1 MKFYKKRAFL
11 IIIDIIFLIIILSG
25 YFFFAFDRL
34 SEQGIYC
41 DVGLLGN
48 RAMGIY
54 KNLHIE
60 GEDFITFCSKS
71 FPLTLL
77 DYHGP
82 VEIYAFLPAMYIF
95 GNTAFSLH
103 VVPVIFGG
111 LVLLVFYALV
121 LLLYRSRL
129 LAGSI
134 IVMLA
139 FLPTFIAANRIGL
152 YTSTLSMFFG
162 VSSVLC
168 YVLWIRKNKF
178 YWLAAACFL
187 LGLGIGSRCQ
197 FWWLPPAL
205 LIFAVIFYHGQ
216 FLRIKTM
223 PFLKKAFCFFA
234 LFIGSF
240 PLVLFNIRS
249 QCQTLRFFTKHAVVS
264 ADGIPNLH
272 YIKNFM
278 ERVNELASL
287 LNSTV
292 YCGANENPVIV
303 YTFIAAVAILLLNA
317 LFLPILAKRRISGVY
332 LFPLIIFLLVF
343 LQSPL
348 TCSGMSALHIFYMLP
363 FALMIIAAAVA
374 SCQIRFL
381 RMFFSALLIAVMI
394 FSLRINFISLLGRE
408 AHLWTHG
415 GSEVRWNI
423 ALDALEWLKKNGIER
438 VGLGDTGI
446 KDALV
451 YQNGS
456 DKGIEEV
463 FYADFLGNFIS
474 REAKENALR
483 ERLRG
488 EKEGYYLFRRYP
500 WVPYFDDFAKIAKE
514 ENKDIAIAKEFKM
527 HQQGGETVYV
537 LYKVNDTIQK

>member
-1 MKFYKKRAFL
+1 MKFYKKQKFL
-11 IIIDIIFLIIILSG
+11 ITIDIILLFIILSG

-34 SEQGIYC
+34 PEQGIYC

-60 GEDFITFCSKS
+60 SKDFINFCNKS

-82 VEIYAFLPAMYIF
+82 VEIYMFLPAMYIF

-111 LVLLVFYALV
+111 LALIVFYAIV
-121 LLLYRSRL
+121 FLLYRSRA
-129 LAGSI
+129 LAGLISA
-134 IVMLA
+134 MLA
-139 FLPTFIAANRIGL
+139 SLPTFIAANRIGL
-152 YTSTLSMFFG
+152 YTSTLIMFFG
-162 VSSVLC
+162 LSAVFC

-178 YWLAAACFL
+178 YWLSAGCFL

-197 FWWLPPAL
+197 FWWLPAAL
-205 LIFAVIFYHGQ
+205 LIFAIIFYREPL
-216 FLRIKTM
+216 LRIKEL
-223 PFLKKAFCFFA
+223 PFLKKALIFLA
-234 LFIGSF
+234 LLIGSS
-240 PLVLFNIRS
+240 PLILFNIRT
-249 QCQTLRFFTKHAVVS
+249 QCQTLRFFSKHVVVS
-264 ADGIPNLH
+264 ADGISNLN
-272 YIKNFM
+272 YVQNFI
-278 ERVNELASL
+278 ERVRELISL

-292 YCGANENPVIV
+292 YCGANANSVMI
-303 YTFIAAVAILLLNA
+303 YTFIAAVVIILLNA
-317 LFLPILAKRRISGVY
+317 LFLPILAKRSISCVY
-332 LFPLIIFLLVF
+332 IFPLGVFLLVF

-363 FALMIIAAAVA
+363 FALMVIPAAIA

-381 RMFFSALLIAVMI
+381 RIFFSALLIAAVI
-394 FSLRINFISLLGRE
+394 FSLRINFVSLLARQ

-415 GSEVRWNI
+415 GSEVRWNM
-423 ALDALEWLKKNGIER
+423 ALDVLEWLKKNGIER

-446 KDALV
+446 KDALI

-456 DKGIEEV
+456 DEGIEEV
-463 FYADFLGNFIS
+463 FYADFIGKSIS

-488 EKEGYYLFRRYP
+488 EKDGYYLFRRYP
-500 WVPYFDDFAKIAKE
+500 WAPYFDDFAKIAKE
-514 ENKDIAIAKEFKM
+514 ENKGIIIVKEFKA
-527 HQQGGETVYV
+527 HQQGGETVYI
-537 LYKVNDTIQK
+537 LYKIK

>member
-1 MKFYKKRAFL
+1 M
-11 IIIDIIFLIIILSG
+11 
-25 YFFFAFDRL
+25 
-34 SEQGIYC
+34 
-41 DVGLLGN
+41 
-48 RAMGIY
+48 
-54 KNLHIE
+54 
-60 GEDFITFCSKS
+60 
-71 FPLTLL
+71 
-77 DYHGP
+77 
-82 VEIYAFLPAMYIF
+82 YAF

-103 VVPVIFGG
+103 VVPVVYGG
-111 LVLLVFYALV
+111 LVLLVFYILIF
-121 LLLYRSRL
+121 LLYRSRL
-129 LAGSI
+129 LAGLISI
-134 IVMLA
+134 ILA

-197 FWWLPPAL
+197 FWWLVSAL
-205 LIFAVIFYHGQ
+205 LIFAIIFYREPL
-216 FLRIKTM
+216 LRIKELS
-223 PFLKKAFCFFA
+223 FFKKTLCLFA
-234 LFIGSF
+234 LFISSF

-249 QCQTLRFFTKHAVVS
+249 QCQTLSFFVKHAVVS
-264 ADGIPNLH
+264 SDGISNLN
-272 YIKNFM
+272 YIQNFK
-278 ERVNELASL
+278 ERASELVSL

-292 YCGANENPVIV
+292 YCSANENPIIV
-303 YTFIAAVAILLLNA
+303 YMFIAAVIILLLNT
-317 LFLPILAKRRISGVY
+317 LFLPILTKRKISRVY
-332 LFPLIIFLLVF
+332 LFPFIIFLLVF

-363 FALMIIAAAVA
+363 FALMIIAAAIA
-374 SCQIRFL
+374 SCQTRFL
-381 RMFFSALLIAVMI
+381 RIFFSALLIAAVI
-394 FSLRINFISLLGRE
+394 FSLRINLISLLGRE

-423 ALDALEWLKKNGIER
+423 ALDVLGWLKKNGIER

-446 KDALV
+446 KDALA

-463 FYADFLGNFIS
+463 FYADFLRKSTS

-500 WVPYFDDFAKIAKE
+500 WAPYFDDFAKIARE
-514 ENKDIAIAKEFKM
+514 ENKDMTVAKEFKM
-527 HQQGGETVYV
+527 HRPRGETVYI
-537 LYKVNDTIQK
+537 LYKVNDIVQK